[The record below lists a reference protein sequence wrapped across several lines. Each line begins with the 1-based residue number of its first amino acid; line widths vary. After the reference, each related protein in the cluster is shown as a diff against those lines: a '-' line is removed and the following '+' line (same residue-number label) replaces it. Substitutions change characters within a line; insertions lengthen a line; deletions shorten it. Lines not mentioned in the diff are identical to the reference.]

1 MQENDWISAAAE
13 HLAALYDQEFGGK
26 VSGRY
31 RIPEKLVRR
40 IAGRRRLYEADIRA
54 LSIALF
60 ELGYV
65 LIDMDSF
72 YVVMSANSFVN
83 YRRAN
88 DDCVA

>member
-13 HLAALYDQEFGGK
+13 RLAALYDQEFGGK

-31 RIPEKLVRR
+31 RIPDKLVRR
-40 IAGRRRLYEADIRA
+40 IAGRRRLYETDIRA
-54 LSIALF
+54 LSITLF

-88 DDCVA
+88 DDSVA